1 MKSRTSRRW
10 NRTAQS
16 FVAVALGTAVAA
28 PIVIRAADARP
39 GRNDHQGRRDDHRDR
54 DDSRAIEHLVV
65 IFQENVSFDHYF
77 ATYPNAT
84 NVDGTPFS
92 PKPGTPIVN
101 GLFTNG
107 LLTTNPNSALP
118 FRLSKS
124 EAVTCDQDHNY
135 NDEQKAFNGRAM
147 NKFVQRTGVGG
158 TCGGTVYTPNLVMG
172 YYDGNV
178 VTSMWN
184 YAQNFAMSDNSYGT
198 KFGPSTVGALNLVA
212 GQTWGAMIAPDIYGN
227 SGSGLPGNGNVAGP
241 SGSPSMYTD
250 IGDPRPSPALD
261 NCTLPSNPPLGTPRT
276 YITMT
281 GRNVG
286 DLLNEHHITWG
297 WFQGG
302 FKPAAN
308 GDSALTNVPG
318 ATTEAAGATTPM
330 FTATGICGSSHQ
342 TQTSNGQTPVQS
354 FDYIPHHEP
363 FQYYPQT
370 ANPKHLPPSHPTL
383 IGRTDQA
390 NHQYDLSDFW
400 TALDGGHLPA
410 VSYLK
415 AAAYQD
421 GHPGY
426 SDPIDEQTFL
436 VDTINKLKQS
446 PEWEHMAIII
456 AYDDSDGWY
465 DHEAGPV
472 TGQSNSPPNDF
483 LFPLTADASGN
494 PLTGNCGGP
503 LPVPGQKYE
512 GRCGLGPRLP
522 LLVISPWARQNFV
535 DHSVTDQSSILR
547 FIEDNWDLGRLGN
560 ESTDATAGSLMRM
573 FDFDEDRPRA
583 PRLILNDTTGAP

>member
-1 MKSRTSRRW
+1 MKSRTNRRW

-16 FVAVALGTAVAA
+16 FVAVALSTAVAA
-28 PIVIRAADARP
+28 PIVIRAADERP
-39 GRNDHQGRRDDHRDR
+39 GRDDHEERRDDHRDR
-54 DDSRAIEHLVV
+54 DDSKAIEHLVV

-84 NVDGTPFS
+84 NVDGAPFS
-92 PKPGTPIVN
+92 PRPGTPIVN

-135 NDEQKAFNGRAM
+135 NDEQKAFNHRAM
-147 NKFVQRTGVGG
+147 NKFPESTGTGG
-158 TCGGTVYTPNLVMG
+158 TCGGSVFTPALVMG

-178 VTSMWN
+178 VTAMWN
-184 YAQNFAMSDNSYGT
+184 YAQNFAMSDNSFGT

-212 GQTWGAMIAPDIYGN
+212 GQTWGATIAPDAFGRFGSASGN
-227 SGSGLPGNGNVAGP
+227 LEGP
-241 SGSPSMYTD
+241 SGSPSLYTD

-261 NCTLPSNPPLGTPRT
+261 NCTLPSNPPPGSPRT
-276 YITMT
+276 YITMA

-302 FKPAAN
+302 FRPAPN
-308 GDSALTNVPG
+308 GSSTLTNVPG
-318 ATTEAAGATTPM
+318 ATSSEAAGATGPI
-330 FTATGICGSSHQ
+330 ICGSVHTGLAGASY
-342 TQTSNGQTPVQS
+342 
-354 FDYIPHHEP
+354 DYIPHHQP

-370 ANPKHLPPSHPTL
+370 ANPKHLPPSHSTM

-390 NHQYDLSDFW
+390 NHQYDLADFW

-436 VDTINKLKQS
+436 VDTINRLMQS
-446 PEWEHMAIII
+446 PEWEHMAVVI

-472 TGQSNSPPNDF
+472 VGQSNTADDF
-483 LFPLTADASGN
+483 LFG
-494 PLTGNCGGP
+494 TGNCGGP
-503 LPVPGQKYE
+503 LPVPGQKYQ

-560 ESTDATAGSLMRM
+560 ESTDATAGSLLRM
-573 FDFDEDRPRA
+573 FDFDEHQPRA
-583 PRLILNDTTGAP
+583 PKLILNDTTGAP